1 MQDKKEDVFNRI
13 AKKGLFPPQLA
24 FTLLIPLRNIILSPK
39 KLVKRLDL
47 KKDYRVLEVGCG
59 PGYFSPKV
67 ARTIPNGELVLTDIQ
82 REMLRKA
89 KKRLSRKNV
98 SNVEYHL
105 SNGIDF
111 PFKDNEFDCIYM
123 VTVMGEIENQEQYV
137 KAFLRILRPG
147 GIVSISEQAGDPDK
161 MSIKEV
167 KKLFNKF
174 NFKFDKIYGSK
185 RNYTI
190 NFVKPD

>member
-1 MQDKKEDVFNRI
+1 MKDKKEDIFNRI

-67 ARTIPNGELVLTDIQ
+67 ARAIPNGELVLTDIQ

-89 KKRLSRKNV
+89 QKRLSRKNV

-123 VTVMGEIENQEQYV
+123 VTVIGEIENQEQYV
-137 KAFLRILRPG
+137 KEFLRILRPG

-174 NFKFDKIYGSK
+174 NFKFDKMYGSK

>member
-1 MQDKKEDVFNRI
+1 MKDKKEDIFNRI

-67 ARTIPNGELVLTDIQ
+67 ARAIPNGELVLTDIQ
-82 REMLRKA
+82 RAMLRKA
-89 KKRLSRKNV
+89 QKRLSRKNV
-98 SNVEYHL
+98 FNVEYHL

-123 VTVMGEIENQEQYV
+123 VTVIGEIENQEQYV
-137 KAFLRILRPG
+137 KEFLRILRPG

-174 NFKFDKIYGSK
+174 NFKFDKMYGSK

>member
-1 MQDKKEDVFNRI
+1 MKDKKEDVFNRI

-47 KKDYRVLEVGCG
+47 KTDYRVLEVGCG

-67 ARTIPNGELVLTDIQ
+67 ARAIPNGELVLTDIQ

-89 KKRLSRKNV
+89 QKRLSRKNV

-123 VTVMGEIENQEQYV
+123 VTVIGEIENQEQYV
-137 KAFLRILRPG
+137 KEFLRILRPG

-161 MSIKEV
+161 MSINEV
-167 KKLFNKF
+167 KNLFNKF